1 MSAPAKEKRLSKK
14 ALVRAWANWAF
25 WSHACYNWVRMQG
38 IGFAHSMVPITK
50 ELYKDDPEGRK
61 EVMKRQMEFFNTE
74 PEIGMV
80 THGLAA
86 AMEEQKANGKEITG
100 EMITSV
106 KTSLMGPLA
115 GLGDTFFQ
123 GILVPVTLAI
133 FIDMTLNGMI
143 AAPILY
149 ALVITGISAAISYG
163 IFMYSYMKGNEA
175 VLNLISSGVLDK
187 VLKGANIMG
196 CTVMGALIASYVGL
210 KCGIVIN
217 AAGSEFN
224 IQTGFFDA
232 VLPGVLPLLLT
243 LGCYKLLSKGLSTG
257 KVILLIVVVGA
268 IGNLLGILA

>member
-1 MSAPAKEKRLSKK
+1 MADQEKKTLSKK
-14 ALVRAWANWAF
+14 ALRRAWANWSF

-61 EVMKRQMEFFNTE
+61 EVMKREMEFFNTE

-86 AMEEQKANGKEITG
+86 AMEEQMANGEPITG
-100 EMITSV
+100 EQITSV

-123 GILVPVTLAI
+123 GILVPIVLAL
-133 FIDMTLNGMI
+133 FIDLTLGGFY
-143 AAPILY
+143 AAPLVY
-149 ALVITGISAAISYG
+149 AVVITAISIAISWT
-163 IFMYSYMKGNEA
+163 IFKFSYTKGNEA
-175 VLNLISSGVLDK
+175 VLQMMSNGVLDK

-196 CTVMGALIASYVGL
+196 CVVMGALIASYVSVR
-210 KCGIVIN
+210 CGIVIS

-224 IQTGFFDA
+224 IQTQLFDA
-232 VLPGVLPLLLT
+232 IMPCLLPLLTT
-243 LGCYKLLSKGLSTG
+243 LGCYRLLKRGLSAVV
-257 KVILLIVVVGA
+257 VILIVVAVG
-268 IGNLLGILA
+268 IVGNLTTILA